1 LHERVDRQEGFTVR
15 KPGLLGITVA
25 GLLITALATAAPGEA
40 SGGHAKAVLCH
51 GKRAT
56 IVGTRHDDRLV
67 GTSGRDVIVGL
78 KGDDRIIG
86 KGGADWIC
94 GKSGY
99 DRLYPGDGSDHVG
112 GGRGGDTIYHSAGDD
127 EISGG
132 RGRTDV
138 VDYGN
143 ARSRVQVDAGK
154 GVAMVG
160 GTERDRFGGL
170 DYYFLTPYA
179 DRFSAGATGAG
190 VYSGDGDDVIAGGP
204 GNDFLDGGPGDDR
217 VDGGRGTDNL
227 KGDVGA
233 DRLTDLHGRSYV
245 WDGAPKRHDRGGVIR
260 TGSRRDEFFIYP
272 GRHQIDS
279 GAGDDMLTIR
289 GGQAGSVIATG
300 DGDDVVLSRDPYRS
314 GPMTLRMQNGDDTF
328 ACTGVACGGDSKVY
342 GGPGANV
349 VDLWQAIPAVT
360 AVLGP
365 VGSLVIHGD
374 TERALSLFAFVDIT
388 TGDGEDVIT
397 GTDDANTIISR
408 DGDDT
413 IKALGGDDLV
423 NAEGGADTADGGE
436 GDDQCFG
443 VETPTNCE
451 TVG

>member
-1 LHERVDRQEGFTVR
+1 VRVSRV
-15 KPGLLGITVA
+15 VA
-25 GLLITALATAAPGEA
+25 GLAASVIALIPVSPVSAGTTASDLEP
-40 SGGHAKAVLCH
+40 SKVQLCH
-51 GKRAT
+51 GHRAT
-56 IVGTRHDDRLV
+56 IIGTRHDDRLV
-67 GTSGRDVIVGL
+67 GTSGSDVIVGME
-78 KGDDRIIG
+78 GDDRVVG
-86 KGGADWIC
+86 KGGDDWIC
-94 GKSGY
+94 GRAGY
-99 DRLYPGDGSDHVG
+99 DRLYPGRGSDHVE

-127 EISGG
+127 EMSGG

-138 VDYGN
+138 VDYGS
-143 ARSRVQVDAGK
+143 ARSRVQVDAGT

-160 GTERDRFGGL
+160 GAEHDRLDGL
-170 DYYFLTPYA
+170 EYYLLTPYA
-179 DRFSAGATGAG
+179 DRFSAGAAGAG

-217 VDGGRGTDNL
+217 VDGGRGSDNL
-227 KGDVGA
+227 KGDVGV
-233 DRLTDLHGRSYV
+233 DRLIDLHGRSYV
-245 WDGAPKRHDRGGVIR
+245 WDGAPKRRDRGGIIR
-260 TGSRRDEFFIYP
+260 TGSRRDEYFVYP

-300 DGDDVVLSRDPYRS
+300 DGDDVALSRDPYRS

-342 GGPGANV
+342 GGRGANV
-349 VDLWQAIPAVT
+349 VDLWEAIPAVT

-397 GTDDANTIISR
+397 GTDDPNTISSR

-413 IKALGGDDLV
+413 INALGGDDLV

-443 VETPTNCE
+443 VEKPTNCE